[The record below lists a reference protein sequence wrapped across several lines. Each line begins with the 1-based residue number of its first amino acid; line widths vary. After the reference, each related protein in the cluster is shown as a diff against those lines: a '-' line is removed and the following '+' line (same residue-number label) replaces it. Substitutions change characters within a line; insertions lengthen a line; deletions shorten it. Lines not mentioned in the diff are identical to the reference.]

1 MTDIQKVRFNEPSS
15 PRPVEHEKREVQS
28 NEAGENVVVKRLD
41 GQVMKPA
48 EVAFAGGTYC
58 EVWVGQWHKPGE
70 KEGGGEKVRLSLPA
84 STQLTWFFVGGLES
98 TSSAQVNSLGEGA

>member
-1 MTDIQKVRFNEPSS
+1 MTDIQKVRFNEPPP
-15 PRPVEHEKREVQS
+15 PRPEDHEKREVQS
-28 NEAGENVVVKRLD
+28 DEAGAIVAVKRLD
-41 GQVMKPA
+41 GQIVKPA
-48 EVAFAGGTYC
+48 EVAFAAGMYC

-84 STQLTWFFVGGLES
+84 CTQLTWFFVGGLES